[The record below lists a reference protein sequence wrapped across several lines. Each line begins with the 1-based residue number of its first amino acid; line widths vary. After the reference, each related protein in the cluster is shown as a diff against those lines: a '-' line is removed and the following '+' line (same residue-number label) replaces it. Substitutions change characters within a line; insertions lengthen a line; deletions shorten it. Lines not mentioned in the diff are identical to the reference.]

1 MTFISLFFLIPEAT
15 FISRLRIENRSENR
29 FREQFQHGR
38 AHTALKLK
46 MSPTINMNC
55 CDNEKGG
62 EELPLRAGWGCSR
75 QEKRK
80 DAFDCVYKIHS
91 QPSRQYSHYNI
102 HPNTDNLIFN
112 LVIMHSDIAIHE
124 NICFSSAF

>member
-1 MTFISLFFLIPEAT
+1 MPPVKPFGRLEISQQTLVVKQSMSHSSRKKMTFISLFFLIPEAT
-15 FISRLRIENRSENR
+15 FVSRLRIENSSENR

-62 EELPLRAGWGCSR
+62 EELPL
-75 QEKRK
+75 
-80 DAFDCVYKIHS
+80 
-91 QPSRQYSHYNI
+91 
-102 HPNTDNLIFN
+102 
-112 LVIMHSDIAIHE
+112 
-124 NICFSSAF
+124 